1 MICEII
7 LYGGNCGDYY
17 IRSLLYELTLDK
29 KNSQN
34 QGTLDSCFVLARDS
48 LTSR

>member
-29 KNSQN
+29 K
-34 QGTLDSCFVLARDS
+34 TLKTKELWTAVLS
-48 LTSR
+48 